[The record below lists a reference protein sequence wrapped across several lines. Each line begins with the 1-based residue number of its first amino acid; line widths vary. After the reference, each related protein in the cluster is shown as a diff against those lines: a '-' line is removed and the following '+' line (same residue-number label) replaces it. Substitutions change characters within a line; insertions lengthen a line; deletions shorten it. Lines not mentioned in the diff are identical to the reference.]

1 MVTLLHAAAEKAG
14 NRLSQSEWDDNSWS
28 ATKWMSYATQ
38 RLSVALH
45 KTVAR
50 EALEALG
57 LVNVSCVVG
66 SA

>member
-1 MVTLLHAAAEKAG
+1 MRFSQRENQICKKK
-14 NRLSQSEWDDNSWS
+14 NRDSKKKHNSWS
-28 ATKWMSYATQ
+28 TTKWLSYATQ